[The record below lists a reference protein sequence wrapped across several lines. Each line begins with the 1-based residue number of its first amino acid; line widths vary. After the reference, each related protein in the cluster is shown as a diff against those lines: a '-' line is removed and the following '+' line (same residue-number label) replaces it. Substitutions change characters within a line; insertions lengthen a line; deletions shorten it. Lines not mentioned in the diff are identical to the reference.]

1 MFAFVLRVAQR
12 AKQAKGW
19 DSDLGMK
26 HFPGEGGEGGGESM
40 SKCWEQI
47 VRAE

>member
-1 MFAFVLRVAQR
+1 MFAFVLHVAQR
-12 AKQAKGW
+12 AKQANGW

-26 HFPGEGGEGGGESM
+26 HFPGEGREGEKKSM